1 MSDKNTL
8 QNEGT
13 EGNVLLAEQ
22 RRKIGVAID
31 IQRQEKGISYRQLAD
46 EIGLKHPQII
56 RIVNGENCKI
66 DTLTKV
72 LEGLDLELTIKR
84 VDKEH
89 QKDEGGNNNEINI

>member
-1 MSDKNTL
+1 MSDKKTL
-8 QNEGT
+8 QNEDV

-31 IQRQEKGISYRQLAD
+31 LKRQEKGISYRQLAD

-72 LEGLDLELTIKR
+72 LEGLDLELTLKH
-84 VDKEH
+84 VDKDC
-89 QKDEGGNNNEINI
+89 QKDKGGNNNEINV